1 MLVKDVIDFLN
12 SYAPLDYA
20 EDFDNTGLI
29 VGNKN
34 DKVNGI
40 IICLDTTKEVVQEAI
55 DSNKN
60 LIISFHPIIFKG
72 LKKLSPGNYVNDSI
86 LLAVKNDI
94 SIFSIHTALDNSIK
108 GVNMKLCEVLGI
120 NNPKI
125 LIPKTK
131 TIKKLTTYIPKK
143 DAENLRKKLFGIGAG
158 SIGKYENCS
167 FSYEGV
173 GTFKGNKNSNPT
185 LGVKQKDTEVEEVCV
200 NITFL
205 KHLEEM
211 VLFGLREVHPYEEI
225 AYELNTLENVNENI
239 GMGMVGELKQAIS
252 EKELFELIE
261 NKLGSKFLKHSK
273 LLKNQSKR

>member
-40 IICLDTTKEVVQEAI
+40 IICLDTIKEVVQEAI

-60 LIISFHPIIFKG
+60 LIISFHPIIFNG

-125 LIPKTK
+125 LMPKTK
-131 TIKKLTTYIPKK
+131 TIKK
-143 DAENLRKKLFGIGAG
+143 IGRAH
-158 SIGKYENCS
+158 
-167 FSYEGV
+167 V
-173 GTFKGNKNSNPT
+173 
-185 LGVKQKDTEVEEVCV
+185 
-200 NITFL
+200 
-205 KHLEEM
+205 
-211 VLFGLREVHPYEEI
+211 
-225 AYELNTLENVNENI
+225 
-239 GMGMVGELKQAIS
+239 
-252 EKELFELIE
+252 
-261 NKLGSKFLKHSK
+261 
-273 LLKNQSKR
+273 